1 MATSDVR
8 DVFFVR
14 SKIFLLSSPQRLTRL
29 LSLKEHIKPFPDRRM
44 VNLLTFDNFFRPYDI
59 LAKTRCRM
67 TTAIMNDA
75 GCSLTRA
82 HYLVLR
88 ISRPLRRSR
97 LRIFKKW

>member
-29 LSLKEHIKPFPDRRM
+29 LSLKEHIKPFPDSKM

-59 LAKTRCRM
+59 LAKTCSRM

-75 GCSLTRA
+75 GCSLTHAR
-82 HYLVLR
+82 YLVLR

-97 LRIFKKW
+97 LRI